1 VSDKVSRFDPR
12 NEPRV
17 LGCSLYAPPH
27 AHTHAHAHAPHA
39 HGALTTALA
48 QPSPSHTSPAALT
61 TALVDAC
68 GDSGRRGE
76 RAHARTDG
84 CAVHWSVDAEGQAM
98 DVVHALL
105 LGEDARVC
113 VWLACVPE
121 REACKR
127 SPRRLALP
135 TGEMGVCGSLVCP
148 NAKLILR
155 TLAIVHEQ
163 RQQRQQQRQ
172 QRQQYQSHTAAAA
185 PPPMPPPQ
193 GAAIWPALE
202 RWVDPVLLDGA

>member
-1 VSDKVSRFDPR
+1 MHALTTALPPSSPQVSDKASRFDPR

-27 AHTHAHAHAPHA
+27 AHAHAHAPHA

-61 TALVDAC
+61 TALGDAC

-113 VWLACVPE
+113 GSLACPTAKHASAHHGAPLSPQV
-121 REACKR
+121 RWARVAR
-127 SPRRLALP
+127 SCA
-135 TGEMGVCGSLVCP
+135 
-148 NAKLILR
+148 R
-155 TLAIVHEQ
+155 T
-163 RQQRQQQRQ
+163 
-172 QRQQYQSHTAAAA
+172 QSSSYA
-185 PPPMPPPQ
+185 
-193 GAAIWPALE
+193 
-202 RWVDPVLLDGA
+202 R

>member
-1 VSDKVSRFDPR
+1 
-12 NEPRV
+12 
-17 LGCSLYAPPH
+17 
-27 AHTHAHAHAPHA
+27 
-39 HGALTTALA
+39 
-48 QPSPSHTSPAALT
+48 
-61 TALVDAC
+61 
-68 GDSGRRGE
+68 
-76 RAHARTDG
+76 
-84 CAVHWSVDAEGQAM
+84 M

-105 LGEDARVC
+105 LGEYARVC
-113 VWLACVPE
+113 MARSRAK
-121 REACKR
+121 REARKR
-127 SPRRLALP
+127 SPRRPALP
-135 TGEMGVCGSLVCP
+135 TGEMGACGSLVCP

-163 RQQRQQQRQ
+163 QQQQQRQRQ

>member
-1 VSDKVSRFDPR
+1 MSDKASRFDPR

-27 AHTHAHAHAPHA
+27 AHAHAPHAHAPHA

-105 LGEDARVC
+105 LGEDARV
-113 VWLACVPE
+113 
-121 REACKR
+121 
-127 SPRRLALP
+127 RRA
-135 TGEMGVCGSLVCP
+135 
-148 NAKLILR
+148 R
-155 TLAIVHEQ
+155 
-163 RQQRQQQRQ
+163 
-172 QRQQYQSHTAAAA
+172 
-185 PPPMPPPQ
+185 
-193 GAAIWPALE
+193 
-202 RWVDPVLLDGA
+202 

>member
-1 VSDKVSRFDPR
+1 MIALDCGWLLIRTTEAGVQHSLNAAAACTRSPRRSTPSSPQVSDKASRFDPR

-27 AHTHAHAHAPHA
+27 AHAHAHAPHA

-48 QPSPSHTSPAALT
+48 QPSPSLTSPAALT
-61 TALVDAC
+61 TALGDACEDSGRRGERAHARTDGCAVHWSVDAC

-76 RAHARTDG
+76 RAHARSDG

-113 VWLACVPE
+113 VWLARV
-121 REACKR
+121 
-127 SPRRLALP
+127 L
-135 TGEMGVCGSLVCP
+135 GDD
-148 NAKLILR
+148 
-155 TLAIVHEQ
+155 HQ
-163 RQQRQQQRQ
+163 RCTQRCMQ
-172 QRQQYQSHTAAAA
+172 
-185 PPPMPPPQ
+185 
-193 GAAIWPALE
+193 
-202 RWVDPVLLDGA
+202 

>member
-1 VSDKVSRFDPR
+1 MIALDCGWLLNRTTEAGVQHSLNATAACTRSPRHSSPSSPQVSDKASRFDPR

-27 AHTHAHAHAPHA
+27 AHAHAHAHAPHA

-105 LGEDARVC
+105 LGEDGRVC
-113 VWLACVPE
+113 VWLARVPE
-121 REACKR
+121 REARKR
-127 SPRRLALP
+127 SPRRPALP
-135 TGEMGVCGSLVCP
+135 H
-148 NAKLILR
+148 R
-155 TLAIVHEQ
+155 
-163 RQQRQQQRQ
+163 
-172 QRQQYQSHTAAAA
+172 
-185 PPPMPPPQ
+185 
-193 GAAIWPALE
+193 
-202 RWVDPVLLDGA
+202 